1 MFGYWLAGQ
10 KMFGHVLFRHVLS
23 FNIHVLSPILTYA
36 NLNPLNI
43 MVSVTPGWKTLTSD
57 FLGVGGP
64 GSTIGMSIA
73 DML

>member
-10 KMFGHVLFRHVLS
+10 KMFGHVLFGHVLS
-23 FNIHVLSPILTYA
+23 FNHPCFEPHFDLCQFKPTKHYGFSDT
-36 NLNPLNI
+36 
-43 MVSVTPGWKTLTSD
+43 WKTLTSD

-64 GSTIGMSIA
+64 GSTIGRSIA